1 MLFIRTEFPRNSS
14 ICQSHKDSGF
24 EFRLE
29 TAMQPDSEKPPDKG
43 TTRIKCPKCGHKFSC
58 DPGWIKVSDF
68 ISCPNCGEL
77 IRVKESETD

>member
-1 MLFIRTEFPRNSS
+1 
-14 ICQSHKDSGF
+14 
-24 EFRLE
+24 
-29 TAMQPDSEKPPDKG
+29 MQPDSEKPPDKG